1 MKFNYSKRNVIRAS
15 IFLLFALC
23 SFWLL
28 ETNWPSKTNSAIEP
42 SGDALKTKGTQI
54 PLSNSVSKVVQNTVT
69 VSKNLTAAIV
79 PNATNNNYANAFGQ
93 ISASALEQI
102 NALEVEK
109 SRRSPIQQKIDT
121 QLIYADKM
129 RRGVPIANGVVS
141 QRVDL
146 DKDDQ
151 GRILV
156 DIKANVTDALLHFIE
171 SQGGKIINNFPQF
184 NAIRAGVPLASIE
197 NVAARTEVAFVKPAV
212 RAMNNA
218 VDSEGDY
225 THQAYTARTSFSV
238 DGTGVKIGVLS
249 DSVDYLSSSQIAGLV
264 TVLSGQSGSPAT
276 GEGTAM
282 LEIVHDLA
290 PGAQLYF
297 ATALGSEANFA
308 NNIQQLQAAGCNII
322 VDDELYNDE
331 PPFQD
336 GIVAQAVNTVTA
348 NGVLYFSSASNSG
361 NKDDGT
367 SGTWEGDFTDGGL
380 TPAPL
385 ETGRIHN
392 FATGINANTCLGSGP
407 GGTQLRAD
415 LFWSDPLG
423 ASTNDYDLYVLD
435 SSGTTV
441 LASSLNPQN
450 GSQDPYESVGTI
462 ANGELI
468 VIVKFSG
475 AGRFL
480 HLSTGRGLLSVSTQ
494 GSTRG
499 HDCAT
504 NAFGVAAT
512 DAKKSYPYAFTGGTA
527 NPVETYSSDGPRRV
541 FFQASGTP
549 ITPGNFSSTGGSVRQ
564 KPDITA
570 ADDITTDVT
579 GFAPFTGTSAAAPHA
594 AAIAALL
601 KSSNTN
607 LTPAQI
613 RTYLTGTAL
622 DIMAAGT
629 DRDSGA
635 GIVMALSAL
644 QAAPHPDLTRRADSM
659 TNTTPH
665 AGDVVTASITI
676 TNQSCSG
683 GSANAG
689 AFHVG
694 FYWSSDSTFS
704 GVTPFYEAPIGSC
717 PANGTV
723 PLNQNITISTQNSP
737 GTYYLGYKINDES
750 EVSECNANN
759 NGIYY
764 WTITVLPPAQPDLT
778 GLSGLLNNS
787 MPHAGDVV
795 TTTITITNQSCTGGS
810 ATAGAFHVGFYWSTS
825 STFTGATPFYEA
837 PVNGCAGYGTVS
849 LTNNITIASGNLPG
863 TYYLG
868 YKINDESEVSEC
880 NTANNG
886 IYYWTVTVI
895 PDTNPPTINITSPTA
910 GQRWSNSVFNVS
922 GTASDNV
929 QVSNVRY
936 LLNGLAWSNAATVNA
951 WTNWSATVNLMAGT
965 NSLQAYAVD
974 SSGNVST
981 TNSVSFDYVVT
992 NQLQI
997 RATGLGTVSPNY
1009 SNAWLEIGR
1018 NYSITSAPASGF
1030 VFTNW
1035 IVSTNWIGGA
1045 TVTGTNLPFMMQS
1058 NLTLQANFLDV
1069 TKPTIAFTAPTSGQ
1083 RWSNTVFT
1091 IQGTA
1096 GDNWQ
1101 VSNVWYLLNGLAWS
1115 NAATVN
1121 AWTNWSATVNLMA
1134 GTNSLQAY
1142 AVDSSGNVST
1152 TNSVSFDY
1160 LVTNQLQ
1167 IRATGLGTVSP
1178 NYSNAWLEIGRNYSI
1193 TSAPATGFVFTNWLV
1208 ATNWIGGATVAGTNL
1223 QFMMQSNLTLTA
1235 SFVETSKPTLT
1246 ITAPTSGQHMT
1257 NALATGIGTASDN
1270 WQISNVWYQL
1280 NNGAWN
1286 LGTTTNS
1293 FTNWTTPV
1301 LTLVVGTNSLKA
1313 FALNL
1318 GGNLSLTNSVSFV
1331 SSNTFLLQLTITNA
1345 LPMTTNGLVFNLQ
1358 LSTGLNGHIQVSTNL
1373 TGWTTLT
1380 NFVGTNSTIT
1390 FRDPAATNSPHRFY
1404 RAVIP

>member
-1 MKFNYSKRNVIRAS
+1 MKSNHSKRNVIRAS
-15 IFLLFALC
+15 IFLLFILC
-23 SFWLL
+23 CFWFL
-28 ETNWPSKTNSAIEP
+28 EINRPWKRSSANDP
-42 SGDALKTKGTQI
+42 SGKTLKATGKQQVS
-54 PLSNSVSKVVQNTVT
+54 PSNVVSNVLQNYVPFST
-69 VSKNLTAAIV
+69 NLTAAIISIT
-79 PNATNNNYANAFGQ
+79 TNNQSANAYGQ

-102 NALEVEK
+102 NALEAEK
-109 SRRSPIQQKIDT
+109 SQRTPIQLKIDS
-121 QLIYADKM
+121 QLLYADKM
-129 RRGVPIANGVVS
+129 RRGVPIAKGVVT

-156 DIKANVTDALLHFIE
+156 DIKADVTEALLQFIE
-171 SQGGKIINNFPQF
+171 SGGGKIINSFPKY
-184 NAIRAGVPLASIE
+184 NAIRAGVPLAGIE
-197 NVAARTEVAFVKPAV
+197 NLAARTEVGFVKPAV
-212 RAMNNA
+212 RAMNNV

-225 THQAYTARTSFSV
+225 THQAYTARTSFGV
-238 DGTGVKIGVLS
+238 NGTGVKIGVLS
-249 DSVDYLSSSQIAGLV
+249 DSVDYLGSSQIAGLV
-264 TVLSGQSGSPAT
+264 TVLSGQSGTPAT

-331 PPFQD
+331 SPFQD
-336 GIVAQAVNTVTA
+336 GIVAKAVNAVTA
-348 NGVLYFSSASNSG
+348 NGVLYFSSANNSG

-367 SGTWEGDFTDGGL
+367 SGTWEGDFSDGGL
-380 TPAPL
+380 TPSPL
-385 ETGRIHN
+385 EAGRIHN

-407 GGTQLRAD
+407 GGSQLRAD

-423 ASTNDYDLYVLD
+423 ASTNDYDLYVLN
-435 SSGTTV
+435 SSGTTII
-441 LASSLNPQN
+441 ASSLNTQN
-450 GSQDPYESVGTI
+450 GSQDSYESVGTI

-512 DAKKSYPYAFTGGTA
+512 DANNSYPYAFTGGA
-527 NPVETYSSDGPRRV
+527 VNPVETYSSDGPRRV
-541 FFQASGTP
+541 FFQANGTP
-549 ITPGNFSSTGGSVRQ
+549 ITPGNFSSTGGAVRQ

-570 ADDITTDVT
+570 ADDITTDVP

-607 LTPAQI
+607 LTPSQI
-613 RTYLTGTAL
+613 RGFLTGTAL
-622 DIMAAGT
+622 DIMSAGT

-635 GIVMALSAL
+635 GIVMALAAL
-644 QAAPHPDLTRRADSM
+644 QAAPHPDLTRRTDSM
-659 TNTTPH
+659 TNTSPH

-694 FYWSSDSTFS
+694 FYWSSDPTFS
-704 GVTPFYEAPIGSC
+704 GITAFYEAPISSC
-717 PANGTV
+717 PAKGTV
-723 PLNQNITISTQNSP
+723 PLNQNITIAAQNTP
-737 GTYYLGYKINDES
+737 GTYYLGYKINDEA
-750 EVSECNANN
+750 EVSECNENN
-759 NGIYY
+759 NGIFY
-764 WTITVLPPAQPDLT
+764 WTITVLPPPQPDLT
-778 GLSGLLNNS
+778 KQTDSLNNLS
-787 MPHAGDVV
+787 PHAGNVV
-795 TTTITITNQSCTGGS
+795 TTTITITNQSCSGGS
-810 ATAGAFHVGFYWSTS
+810 ANAGAFHVGFYWSTS
-825 STFTGATPFYEA
+825 SSFSGISPFNEA
-837 PVNGCAGYGTVS
+837 SVTGCAANGTVS
-849 LTNNITIASGNLPG
+849 LTNNITIGAGNVPG

-868 YKINDESEVSEC
+868 YKINDENEVSEC
-880 NTANNG
+880 NGGNNG

-895 PDTNPPTINITSPTA
+895 PDTTPPTVNITSPTS
-910 GQRWSNSVFNVS
+910 GQRWSNALFNAT
-922 GTASDNV
+922 GTAGDNV
-929 QVSNVRY
+929 QVSNVWY
-936 LLNGLAWSNAATVNA
+936 QLNGLAWSNALTANA
-951 WTNWSATVNLMAGT
+951 WTNWSATVNLLAGT

-981 TNSVSFDYVVT
+981 TNSVSFDFVVT

-997 RATGLGTVSPNY
+997 RATGFGTVSPNY

-1018 NYSITSAPASGF
+1018 NYSVTSAPASGF

-1035 IVSTNWIGGA
+1035 LVSTNWIGGA
-1045 TVTGTNLPFMMQS
+1045 TVTGTNLHFMMQS

-1069 TKPTIAFTAPTSGQ
+1069 TKPTLSITNPTVGQ
-1083 RWSNTVFT
+1083 RWSNVVFMAR
-1091 IQGTA
+1091 GTA
-1096 GDNWQ
+1096 TDNWQ
-1101 VSNVWYLLNGLAWS
+1101 VASVQYQLNGGIWTYAS
-1115 NAATVN
+1115 GT
-1121 AWTNWSATVNLMA
+1121 TNWSASLTLTP
-1134 GTNSLQAY
+1134 GTNMIVAY
-1142 AVDSSGNVST
+1142 ATDTTGNNSA
-1152 TNSVSFDY
+1152 TNSVGFDFV
-1160 LVTNQLQ
+1160 VTNQLQ
-1167 IRATGLGTVSP
+1167 IRTAGLGTVSP

-1208 ATNWIGGATVAGTNL
+1208 ATNWIGGATVTANNL

-1246 ITAPTSGQHMT
+1246 IIAPTSGQHMT

-1301 LTLVVGTNSLKA
+1301 LTLVAGTNSLKA

-1318 GGNLSLTNSVSFV
+1318 GGIFSLTNSVSFV
-1331 SSNTFLLQLTITNA
+1331 SSNTFLLRLSFTNA

-1358 LSTGLNGHIQVSTNL
+1358 LSTGLNGHIQISTNL

-1390 FRDPAATNSPHRFY
+1390 FCDPAATNSPSRFY